1 MSNAHAIP
9 FDALEF
15 IEQLKTCGVP
25 DEQAKGHVRLL
36 TTVISRL
43 DQQVDARIDELSARR
58 DRQTEARLETIAD
71 HNEQQIKGRFDGLAT
86 RQELEYRTK
95 ELEMRI
101 VNTEATL
108 RKDIVNLEASLR
120 QDIVNLDASLRQEM
134 KQQELR
140 MVIKLGAMF
149 LAALGILRLYPLP
162 VQYVPPAPAVQMVVP
177 TPAK

>member
-120 QDIVNLDASLRQEM
+120 QEM